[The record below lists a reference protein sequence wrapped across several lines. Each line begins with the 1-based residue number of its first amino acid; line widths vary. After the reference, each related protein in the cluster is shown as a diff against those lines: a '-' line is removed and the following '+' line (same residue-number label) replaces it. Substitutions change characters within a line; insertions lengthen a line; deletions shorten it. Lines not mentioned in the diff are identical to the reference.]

1 MWFEITPKRN
11 VTGGAIFVVTLD
23 MPSEAD
29 TDNSGDAR
37 YKPVSWSF
45 TKTCETVA

>member
-23 MPSEAD
+23 MPSEA
-29 TDNSGDAR
+29 SDAR